1 MNPIEAR
8 HHLKADE
15 FFPFREGV
23 VCNRPVK
30 PNQGSW
36 AEIGLKKVFFY

>member
-8 HHLKADE
+8 HHLKVDE
-15 FFPFREGV
+15 FMPFREGV

-30 PNQGSW
+30 AN
-36 AEIGLKKVFFY
+36 